1 MFSKNEFVNF
11 EISGIEK
18 IELCV
23 KFSNSKFS
31 VMVIKVLQH
40 EHIDIGGQVSL
51 LKVNIVSVVA
61 DSV

>member
-40 EHIDIGGQVSL
+40 EHIDIGGQVSF
-51 LKVNIVSVVA
+51 
-61 DSV
+61 